1 MKERLYETDDGKF
14 TYSELKAAS
23 SSWIEWI
30 MIRGLDVN
38 QEVSLG
44 TCGTIKRIQ

>member
-1 MKERLYETDDGKF
+1 MKERVYETGDGRF
-14 TYSELKAAS
+14 TYGELKAAS

-30 MIRGLDVN
+30 VIKELDVN

-44 TCGTIKRIQ
+44 TCGIVKRIQ